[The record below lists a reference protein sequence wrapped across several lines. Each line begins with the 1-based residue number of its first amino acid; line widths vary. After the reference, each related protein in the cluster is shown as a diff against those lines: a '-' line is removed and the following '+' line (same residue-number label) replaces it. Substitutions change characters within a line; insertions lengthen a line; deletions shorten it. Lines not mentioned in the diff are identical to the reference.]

1 MNLLL
6 IQIFNG
12 SYRQVLQKIDDQF
25 KSLKKINSSTDCILI
40 NMGNPDIDFSSF
52 SFRTINLRAYN
63 ILPDYWNRKKA
74 TIDIAS
80 SLIRQIKPDLVY
92 MRYPLG
98 DEYTLSLVNEFDN
111 IVFEH
116 HTIET
121 EELGLFQ
128 DKTFVDKE
136 FKYGPQCIIAAKGVT
151 AVSRSVLEYELNRSD
166 SSKPHFISSN
176 GISESYKLIPSGV
189 QPLKPI
195 SILSL
200 SSFQKWHALDR
211 LIEGLKIYPCV
222 QDFKLYLAGEGGEY
236 GALKNLVNKYGLN
249 ENVIFCGKINPQQ
262 IKVLAAGCH
271 IAAGSLG
278 HHRLNI
284 THASPIKHR
293 EYTLLGLPLVFS
305 CLDEDINS
313 SLPFVLQLP
322 QDNSPIDFH
331 KIKNFALSV
340 YSNENLKNEIV
351 NWGINNITWDAKSQ
365 SLLDFLNTLV
375 SAEEFSF
382 NEPLKSEITVGIPTR
397 NRLNSLLRLID
408 SLTRQ
413 TFRNFELLI
422 SDDGGNYDL
431 ETLIKSMFPKLNC
444 KVIPGPKINL
454 PANRQNILNN
464 ASCSLIVMCDDDHVM
479 EPNCLMELV
488 STAVSSP
495 GTGIVSAVWPGANAE
510 TIEFDKVKHLEEYRL
525 DFDNINLNSD
535 FWFKNGWKTFC
546 VFHKDRNI
554 LSSQFS
560 GGGCVLYNKKAVI
573 DAGGFPDYY
582 SVVSFREDTD
592 ISYRVFLT
600 GYKVLINTKAVAHH
614 FPEKTGGCRDSE
626 NIEQLR
632 KKDGELFLKKID
644 QWRKDPL
651 TYRKRRLKIA
661 GSFETE
667 HDLTEISKGSAFSNN
682 ITDIFNKFKPSKI
695 IETGTYL
702 GTGTTA
708 IIAEALRNLSIKDAK
723 FYSIEVNP
731 ENYLEAKKNLTERG
745 LIGYV
750 NLLNGVSIPRTLL
763 PSIEDIESTTVNS
776 VQYDDIFVDHKETE
790 RTVLYFSETN
800 FPDVRDDLLGEKL
813 REFNY
818 KPDFILLDSAGSMGF
833 IEFRYLV
840 NKLKGDCIIAL
851 DDIYHIKHHKSFR
864 FMQSDPRFRILG
876 SSKEKFGFC
885 IAEFSYS
892 PVHENAGAVS
902 PYKDKEIVGCPL
914 CGSDKSSMVYSPD
927 IVKCS
932 LCGFVYLKERPSQKW
947 MENYYKNIY
956 AVNEPSAAVTVA
968 VPDDVNLL
976 DVRKEYIAAQRR
988 ELFDEAVS
996 SYGKDIKG
1004 GTIIDIGCGW
1014 GALLYNAQKHGMNVI
1029 GFEFTEHNVKYAREV
1044 LKIDIRQEQFSDS
1057 DIPDNSADIITMS
1070 HVLEHVPDPV
1080 KLVKNIFRVLKPG
1093 GIFFCVVPNFQSL
1106 CSAYLGEKWEWL
1118 DRNWHYSY
1126 FSPDSLDS
1134 LFKKSGLSV
1143 VKCSTVSGDY
1153 GSAKP
1158 FQVLSMKFPQ
1168 RSEKDLKSLLNEL
1181 NKQNYGEEIRIVG
1194 KKPNVELNFFGLG
1207 NDKNILWI
1215 RTDAIGDAVLSSSM
1229 LGSLKQY
1236 FKDYKITVVCRDIV
1250 SEIYELSPCV
1260 DNIISVDIKKFYSDK
1275 KYLSDLLSKLQS
1287 VNAVYAFNSIFSRD
1301 FISDYL
1307 TENCKAKYK
1316 IAHEGDLS
1324 NISKELKNQF
1334 DKNYSKLI
1342 PVNPSSKLELD
1353 RHLDFLIGIGITAQ
1367 SLKPIIWLAEEDN
1380 KYAEKLFSENNL
1392 ETEKTIVLFTGAQ
1405 HDVRIYP
1412 DYGKAIN
1419 EYCSKK
1425 GFSIIVLGSSKD
1437 QQINSENIKDLT
1449 VKVVNLTGKTTI
1461 RQSAAI
1467 IKKCTAAVGAETGLA
1482 HIACAVDTPNLILL
1496 GGGHFGRF
1504 MPYSQLTSIITLPL
1518 ECFGCNWQCKYG
1530 TITCIKDVDYKVIS
1544 KAFENMMEDRDN
1556 KTIVYL
1562 QSAYKHEFLTMLPK
1576 ILPINKFPKGKYEIK
1591 IIEEDLPDILHDF
1604 KEAVSHL
1611 KDKKAFETVVNLNE
1625 IFNRNETNIDVYR
1638 EFENKLR
1645 YNRTEVDK
1653 ILDSVSCNLNKNPFY
1668 NYLRGLIFEY
1678 ELKTMDS
1685 YIHFLKAVKYGNNL
1699 RSMYKLAQLTD
1710 RNAIIPYPIYF
1721 YFELLKKGVEKDEAL
1736 SKVNIWKDL
1745 LSIKNSY
1752 QLKQIEQIQEPPQLI
1767 KSGTILKEEAPVI
1780 SFVVPSKNRYEGL
1793 SSFLSSLKAACFG
1806 ISYEVLLYAG
1816 NEISEQYS
1824 EIINKYNVKKVYL
1837 DKEIFKGDRSFSW
1850 THLMNHGFIH
1860 AVGKWIMYA
1869 SDDIV
1874 LHPLACTFAMHMCKD
1889 ADTGGIS
1896 FLHRNTIQDY
1906 EGFFKEYGYD
1916 LYGGRPFINFGLVR
1930 KDAFKDVKGFDE
1942 TLTFYAGDTD
1952 LCWQIIKKG
1961 YNIVPS
1967 HYSLVEHIN
1976 IEDATKISNSGENYR
1991 IDTYTFYKKWFD
2003 YIVKL
2008 KDRMITK
2015 ERYFLLDPQIIK
2027 KHIVKTSL
2035 QYNIPVEYIISVDE
2049 EYKKYINSPKTF
2061 EKKQIKVTAIVS
2073 TYNSEKFITACLDD
2087 LINQTLYS
2095 KGELEIVVVN
2105 SGSLQNEESVIEEYQ
2120 SRYKNIKYIKTERET
2135 IYSAWNRGVKQASG
2149 IYITNANTDDRHS
2162 PFAFEVMADFLD
2174 KNQNKNIDVV
2184 YADSYVTKFE
2194 NENWGTKKIKGI
2206 FKWPEHNIRH
2216 LFDVCYLGPQPMW
2229 RKSLH
2234 DKLGYFDAEYQSAGD
2249 YEFWLRLSTKG
2260 INFAHLNEVFGI
2272 YYENE
2277 NSVSLS
2283 NINLNWE
2290 ESEKARNENWPK
2302 DWGAR
2307 PKTNWK
2313 SYEIPIKD
2321 NCVEDQNRCKVLL
2334 LCDYFWP
2341 SIGGVEVFIE
2351 ELGIQ
2356 LQKEGYLIEV
2366 ACRRLDDRHDYKH
2379 SGMIIH
2385 EFNILKSSLNTELKD
2400 EIKKCRELILN
2411 GNYKS
2416 VIVLSQPDNWIG
2428 KVIHD
2433 LPVNRPQIIMIPS
2446 ISANN
2451 LIEWADNGFGE
2462 NINNI
2467 LKSADRIVTVSE
2479 NGYDKTF
2486 LDKINIPNIFIPHS
2500 VEKDVADIDFRNE
2513 YGLDRSL
2520 PLLVMVANFWPVK
2533 NHDSLL
2539 EILSHNNGEWQIVII
2554 GKKIDSEKLFYDK
2567 VSKLAE
2573 RDKRVRVLGALERNI
2588 AAAAIRDADI
2598 LLVPSK
2604 AESAGPLVI
2613 LQAMSFGTPWI
2624 ATPSCNAVKDEA
2636 GGLIVPVDEFP
2647 KAIESII
2654 NNKEIRNELTFL
2666 GKKHWEQSFRWNK
2679 SLPLFISLIEGQEP
2693 VSNLNMSE
2701 DLRKQTR
2708 LIQEEY
2714 SKSIPS
2720 MANKNEKIFSVIIP
2734 TYNRA
2739 AVLEK
2744 CLSALCNQNFAAD
2757 MFEVIVCDDG
2767 SSDTTTELIKKIEVP
2782 YRLIYLRQENKGPAA
2797 ARNMGIR
2804 KSTGKYLLIL
2814 NDDAILNFD
2823 ALKIHYD
2830 MQVKHMGE
2838 KISVLG
2844 AFNLLPEYTRSLL
2857 GYFVNTTDSLFNY
2870 PKMISGLLYNYE
2882 HFYTCNI
2889 SILKETAVSAG
2900 LFDETFNGPAAED
2913 IEFGYRLEQ
2922 AGYRVLYEDSC
2933 IAWHDHQITLETFC
2947 KTHQVRGYGAAT
2959 LSYIQ
2964 PSAYPLEY
2972 LDRNSYS
2979 EWLKTMEDA
2988 EPKIKELYSAV
2999 QEIEE
3004 KGGKTDLQKNAVDL
3018 LSSIKLLQNYY
3029 VKKGILTNPY
3039 LSKIISRNSSKN
3051 NLVKAPFVSVIIPC
3065 FNYGKFLAEAVE
3077 SVINQTFKD
3086 FEIII
3091 VNDGSNDNSKEVA
3104 EDLVNKYRNDLQ
3116 IRLINQLNSGQPAIT
3131 RNNGIKEA
3139 KGDYILCLDADDKIA
3154 PTMLEKSMSVLEAF
3168 PDLGVAYTHRQDFDG
3183 SGQLVKASEYNFELL
3198 KRQNILSVCSLFRK
3212 KVWEEVGGYRTN
3224 VKGLEDWDFW
3234 IALGAK
3240 GYFGKLIP
3248 EPLFFY
3254 RRHDTGVFQEALK
3267 GEKEKFAQIIL
3278 NNKSVYSSE
3287 DVEAAE
3293 RFLQMTKKQ
3302 GIDFSVII
3310 PTFNRKDKLKKSIE
3324 SVLGSSYS
3332 NFEIVIVN
3340 DAGDDVKDV
3349 VKNFNDS
3356 RIKYFEHET
3365 NKGLAASRNTGIK
3378 EAKGKFIA
3386 LLDDDD
3392 IFYPDHLKIALENLN
3407 KHNRVVYTDALRT
3420 TYKKENGSYKLVDK
3434 SIPYSIDY
3442 NRNKLLIGNIAPVN
3456 CFVFE
3461 KTLVE
3466 KSGLFDESLPVLED
3480 WDFWLR
3486 LSSLTEFKHI
3496 KESTVQ
3502 VNWYV
3507 DGSTMTSSKGKD
3519 FEVARNKIYKKFENE
3534 IQKITNKNEIIEE
3547 FNSIWRN
3554 DFKTKSPTV
3563 SIIALSYNQIKYTKE
3578 FIQSVF
3584 EFTTIPFEL
3593 IIIDNN
3599 SDSETVEY
3607 LKEIDKSKENT
3618 RVIFNQKNFGFPKG
3632 INQAIKE
3639 ARGKYLLIANNDIVV
3654 TKGWFER
3661 IAEVAESDNKIGIV
3675 GPISNYVSGMQF
3687 DKNARYSNLK
3697 QMHEYVVNIRVKNLG
3712 KTLHFP
3718 RITFLCALIKR
3729 EVIEKIG
3736 GLDERFSPGNFEDDD
3751 FCLRAQIAGFKTVI
3765 AQDVFIHHYG
3775 SKSFTAEG
3783 MEKYKTRLE
3792 INQKIFINKWGATP
3806 EEIWLKGKQIK
3817 GRKIMFTLNKNE
3829 FKENLERAL
3838 SLIEEKDY
3846 DVALDYLNNSVEVYN
3861 NFDHDE
3867 HDPDLANLLN
3877 LAGNVSFLNGNPEA
3891 AQKYFENALNEDSSS
3906 SHACTGLGD
3915 VLFVSKNYESA
3926 KTMYQWGVKNNSE
3939 NKAAKDGLVKV
3950 NKILNLQA
3958 NDNSLS
3964 RLKEEINI
3972 PVKLNEEINIPE
3984 SVYEN
3989 KEPEENKLI
3998 NEAYEMFNEKKF
4010 ESALN
4015 KLKKAESLFNGQL
4028 TKPKDPEFA
4037 SSFYNFKGFNYLG
4050 LNDIV
4055 NAKNCFQKALEINP
4069 DSSQAIAGLGEV
4081 LFLSKFDEEAKLMF
4095 EKAVNKNPNNLFA
4108 IGGLKKVNKLLN
4120 FDEDH
4125 SSLTQRLNSEDK
4137 LKIYHRDDIGKLCN
4151 KLQLL
4156 GKGAEV
4162 GVQAGEY
4169 SRTIRSTWEGE
4180 ELYLIDW
4187 WRYSPNYKDI
4197 ANAPDEKQK
4206 ELYLSVVKKFMDDHS
4221 VHIIRKE
4228 SIEASKQF
4236 SDEYFDWIYLDADHS
4251 YEGCLN
4257 DLKAWYPKL
4266 KKGGIFAGHD
4276 YFDGTFTGG
4285 IFGVKSAVDSFIS
4298 DKEVNLY
4305 TTEENTVR
4313 SWYFIKPGS
4322 NLPETVLKSNDDNE
4336 GQINSDLQ
4344 KLQMVLNE
4352 ILESSFELFGLKH
4365 FDEAIDAL
4373 NKSEDIFYSQNNKEL
4388 ISAFENMKG
4397 FNYLGINDKVR
4408 ARECFE
4414 TALNINTESSQ
4425 ACAGLGEL
4433 FYLDGKDNEAKTM
4446 YEFAVKNNPDNQ
4458 YAVTG
4463 LVKVNKILNL
4473 PDMHNTVLQ

>member
-1 MNLLL
+1 MRLGVFLSHFPIYNLIYLIDMLNNLANEGLEIDLYLQNAGNKIPVFHDNIKPVILPEVYTSQIKDYIGSPFSLIPADNLGIIFANLKKNDYDYCIGIESIGLVMAKKVAEILNCPLGYLSFELYDKTNPGVWGDELDILKKFEAQTVPGLDLLL
-6 IQIFNG
+6 IQDKYREEALYRILNVSTRPKKVIHFPVSLSPMRSFEKQNYWRETYGLPANSKIALYFGQLSKNRFIDQMVIAFQQIRSDIFLVVKAITFGNNQYLEYLKSLDHNNKVIFDTHEVSWHERWKLISSADVGIVFYRNNVINDYLTGKSSDKMASYMQCGIPVVCPDFPTFSEVIDQYRNGVCVNNLSELPKALGKIFNG
-12 SYRQVLQKIDDQF
+12 YNIYKHGAEKAFKEVYDITIYTRQLINHIRKNITSKQKI
-25 KSLKKINSSTDCILI
+25 SS
-40 NMGNPDIDFSSF
+40 
-52 SFRTINLRAYN
+52 
-63 ILPDYWNRKKA
+63 DYDRLYGGLN
-74 TIDIAS
+74 
-80 SLIRQIKPDLVY
+80 
-92 MRYPLG
+92 
-98 DEYTLSLVNEFDN
+98 LVNEAAINGEEEKAVILFKQLL
-111 IVFEH
+111 
-116 HTIET
+116 IE
-121 EELGLFQ
+121 FPY
-128 DKTFVDKE
+128 DV
-136 FKYGPQCIIAAKGVT
+136 
-151 AVSRSVLEYELNRSD
+151 
-166 SSKPHFISSN
+166 
-176 GISESYKLIPSGV
+176 
-189 QPLKPI
+189 
-195 SILSL
+195 SILN
-200 SSFQKWHALDR
+200 
-211 LIEGLKIYPCV
+211 IYRNN
-222 QDFKLYLAGEGGEY
+222 DYYLTWKD
-236 GALKNLVNKYGLN
+236 LKNLSSVRLYAGDIPNREEYKNLVGLSIDKKDYRHIEHDITKLFPLKNNSVDSFQAEDVLEHISYEKVSSVINEIYRILKPGATFRLSIPDYGCDILYERSIKD
-249 ENVIFCGKINPQQ
+249 ENGRIIFDAGGGGTIDNPGHLWYPVITNVRQ
-262 IKVLAAGCH
+262 
-271 IAAGSLG
+271 
-278 HHRLNI
+278 
-284 THASPIKHR
+284 
-293 EYTLLGLPLVFS
+293 LLQKTEFAKSGTIEFIQYYN
-305 CLDEDINS
+305 LDGT
-313 SLPFVLQLP
+313 FVLK
-322 QDNSPIDFH
+322 NIDYSKGFVMRNPDH
-331 KIKNFALSV
+331 DERVQNPRRPMSLIVDLVKSEDEYLNKNGTI
-340 YSNENLKNEIV
+340 YPNTQNLKNEKFQQDKSCDSFNDNIPV
-351 NWGINNITWDAKSQ
+351 ILICYNRPWHTQQVLDSLKNHGINNLYIFSDAPKSENDINGVAQTRELIKSINWTKPEVVLQTENQGLAKSINNAVETVFNKYDKLILLEDDCVPQ
-365 SLLDFLNTLV
+365 EYFFDFMNSCLNKYENNERIFGISGYTVPISNEILNDYHNDVYFFPRIGSWGWGTWKRAWNKKINDLNYLKEEVIKNKIDIDQGGNDVKLMFEQLLNGSLKDVWTINWLISVYLNKGYYIYPVKSHIINIGMDGSGVHCGATKKYETVISDSKPFRFPDEIVIDNSIKQNFRKYYDIGNKTTYKSILKKKELKVVHLCTLDFGGAGRAAYRLHKGLQMIGVDSTFIVLDKRSGDPSVKVIPDYELSSATYCDSMESYNSKRMQFIWKHWFEMLEKYKDRPEGLDIFSDTASDVKLNFIKEILEADVINLHWIAGMVNYDDLPKWFKGKKIVWTLHDMNAFTGGCHYSSGCNKYFSSCEACPQLGSTRMDDLANNIFNRKKTAYKNLELNIVTPSKWLGKEAEHSSLLSKFPIEVIPYGLPLDIYKPLKKSAAKKMANIEENKKVILYGAESLQNKRKGLKHLLEALDLLNKKNLNDVLV
-375 SAEEFSF
+375 LTFGSGINPFPEKSYYQYKNLGPISDQKILSAIYSIADVFVIPSLEDNLPNTVLESLASGTPIVAYNVGGIPDMISHLKTGYIAKSRDVNDLANGIYWALTINNYDDISNLCRKTAEENYGLNVQAYKYLNKYKYLMNKDVEEFSNNKKLDLAKNDYLKYLEKESNYKRIF
-382 NEPLKSEITVGIPTR
+382 EEKNEPGFLLSQNNMGQNNFNFTRLKYSLKSELEYFKKNKYDIALLGQEIDPQNCDLKVCQDPKYDDFILATS
-397 NRLNSLLRLID
+397 LNPNGGSNQFKAYQSWVD
-408 SLTRQ
+408 S
-413 TFRNFELLI
+413 
-422 SDDGGNYDL
+422 S
-431 ETLIKSMFPKLNC
+431 
-444 KVIPGPKINL
+444 
-454 PANRQNILNN
+454 
-464 ASCSLIVMCDDDHVM
+464 
-479 EPNCLMELV
+479 
-488 STAVSSP
+488 
-495 GTGIVSAVWPGANAE
+495 
-510 TIEFDKVKHLEEYRL
+510 
-525 DFDNINLNSD
+525 
-535 FWFKNGWKTFC
+535 FK
-546 VFHKDRNI
+546 
-554 LSSQFS
+554 
-560 GGGCVLYNKKAVI
+560 
-573 DAGGFPDYY
+573 
-582 SVVSFREDTD
+582 VVSF
-592 ISYRVFLT
+592 
-600 GYKVLINTKAVAHH
+600 N
-614 FPEKTGGCRDSE
+614 C
-626 NIEQLR
+626 
-632 KKDGELFLKKID
+632 
-644 QWRKDPL
+644 
-651 TYRKRRLKIA
+651 
-661 GSFETE
+661 
-667 HDLTEISKGSAFSNN
+667 
-682 ITDIFNKFKPSKI
+682 
-695 IETGTYL
+695 
-702 GTGTTA
+702 
-708 IIAEALRNLSIKDAK
+708 
-723 FYSIEVNP
+723 
-731 ENYLEAKKNLTERG
+731 
-745 LIGYV
+745 
-750 NLLNGVSIPRTLL
+750 
-763 PSIEDIESTTVNS
+763 
-776 VQYDDIFVDHKETE
+776 
-790 RTVLYFSETN
+790 
-800 FPDVRDDLLGEKL
+800 
-813 REFNY
+813 
-818 KPDFILLDSAGSMGF
+818 
-833 IEFRYLV
+833 
-840 NKLKGDCIIAL
+840 
-851 DDIYHIKHHKSFR
+851 
-864 FMQSDPRFRILG
+864 
-876 SSKEKFGFC
+876 
-885 IAEFSYS
+885 
-892 PVHENAGAVS
+892 HE
-902 PYKDKEIVGCPL
+902 
-914 CGSDKSSMVYSPD
+914 
-927 IVKCS
+927 
-932 LCGFVYLKERPSQKW
+932 
-947 MENYYKNIY
+947 
-956 AVNEPSAAVTVA
+956 
-968 VPDDVNLL
+968 
-976 DVRKEYIAAQRR
+976 
-988 ELFDEAVS
+988 
-996 SYGKDIKG
+996 
-1004 GTIIDIGCGW
+1004 
-1014 GALLYNAQKHGMNVI
+1014 
-1029 GFEFTEHNVKYAREV
+1029 
-1044 LKIDIRQEQFSDS
+1044 
-1057 DIPDNSADIITMS
+1057 
-1070 HVLEHVPDPV
+1070 
-1080 KLVKNIFRVLKPG
+1080 
-1093 GIFFCVVPNFQSL
+1093 
-1106 CSAYLGEKWEWL
+1106 
-1118 DRNWHYSY
+1118 
-1126 FSPDSLDS
+1126 
-1134 LFKKSGLSV
+1134 
-1143 VKCSTVSGDY
+1143 
-1153 GSAKP
+1153 
-1158 FQVLSMKFPQ
+1158 
-1168 RSEKDLKSLLNEL
+1168 
-1181 NKQNYGEEIRIVG
+1181 
-1194 KKPNVELNFFGLG
+1194 
-1207 NDKNILWI
+1207 
-1215 RTDAIGDAVLSSSM
+1215 
-1229 LGSLKQY
+1229 
-1236 FKDYKITVVCRDIV
+1236 
-1250 SEIYELSPCV
+1250 
-1260 DNIISVDIKKFYSDK
+1260 
-1275 KYLSDLLSKLQS
+1275 
-1287 VNAVYAFNSIFSRD
+1287 
-1301 FISDYL
+1301 
-1307 TENCKAKYK
+1307 
-1316 IAHEGDLS
+1316 
-1324 NISKELKNQF
+1324 
-1334 DKNYSKLI
+1334 
-1342 PVNPSSKLELD
+1342 
-1353 RHLDFLIGIGITAQ
+1353 
-1367 SLKPIIWLAEEDN
+1367 
-1380 KYAEKLFSENNL
+1380 
-1392 ETEKTIVLFTGAQ
+1392 
-1405 HDVRIYP
+1405 
-1412 DYGKAIN
+1412 
-1419 EYCSKK
+1419 
-1425 GFSIIVLGSSKD
+1425 
-1437 QQINSENIKDLT
+1437 
-1449 VKVVNLTGKTTI
+1449 
-1461 RQSAAI
+1461 
-1467 IKKCTAAVGAETGLA
+1467 
-1482 HIACAVDTPNLILL
+1482 
-1496 GGGHFGRF
+1496 
-1504 MPYSQLTSIITLPL
+1504 
-1518 ECFGCNWQCKYG
+1518 
-1530 TITCIKDVDYKVIS
+1530 
-1544 KAFENMMEDRDN
+1544 
-1556 KTIVYL
+1556 
-1562 QSAYKHEFLTMLPK
+1562 
-1576 ILPINKFPKGKYEIK
+1576 EIK
-1591 IIEEDLPDILHDF
+1591 ILKPCYPNVTFYPLGRTAYSKTGKYLVYFDDILKGL
-1604 KEAVSHL
+1604 KEFPNQH
-1611 KDKKAFETVVNLNE
+1611 
-1625 IFNRNETNIDVYR
+1625 Y
-1638 EFENKLR
+1638 
-1645 YNRTEVDK
+1645 
-1653 ILDSVSCNLNKNPFY
+1653 
-1668 NYLRGLIFEY
+1668 GLINS
-1678 ELKTMDS
+1678 D
-1685 YIHFLKAVKYGNNL
+1685 
-1699 RSMYKLAQLTD
+1699 
-1710 RNAIIPYPIYF
+1710 II
-1721 YFELLKKGVEKDEAL
+1721 L
-1736 SKVNIWKDL
+1736 NT
-1745 LSIKNSY
+1745 
-1752 QLKQIEQIQEPPQLI
+1752 QLI
-1767 KSGTILKEEAPVI
+1767 
-1780 SFVVPSKNRYEGL
+1780 N
-1793 SSFLSSLKAACFG
+1793 
-1806 ISYEVLLYAG
+1806 
-1816 NEISEQYS
+1816 
-1824 EIINKYNVKKVYL
+1824 
-1837 DKEIFKGDRSFSW
+1837 KEIFKNKLKENLQKGILYSNR
-1850 THLMNHGFIH
+1850 I
-1860 AVGKWIMYA
+1860 
-1869 SDDIV
+1869 DIKE
-1874 LHPLACTFAMHMCKD
+1874 PEN
-1889 ADTGGIS
+1889 I
-1896 FLHRNTIQDY
+1896 
-1906 EGFFKEYGYD
+1906 EGEEYK
-1916 LYGGRPFINFGLVR
+1916 V
-1930 KDAFKDVKGFDE
+1930 GFDLFFFSKNHVE
-1942 TLTFYAGDTD
+1942 KINGLD
-1952 LCWQIIKKG
+1952 LIIG
-1961 YNIVPS
+1961 LP
-1967 HYSLVEHIN
+1967 
-1976 IEDATKISNSGENYR
+1976 
-1991 IDTYTFYKKWFD
+1991 WWD
-2003 YIVKL
+2003 Y
-2008 KDRMITK
+2008 
-2015 ERYFLLDPQIIK
+2015 YFLLTAVFNSIEIIK
-2027 KHIVKTSL
+2027 INEKIAFHIKHTPFYEENMWYELGGTVLDYLNKMMKSAGINVKANNGTTEKTA
-2035 QYNIPVEYIISVDE
+2035 NIFKLSHVCLELIKNKSQIFPTDSGVD
-2049 EYKKYINSPKTF
+2049 KKA
-2061 EKKQIKVTAIVS
+2061 KVNLYRKNEDSTLTDKFLVSAIVS

-2135 IYSAWNRGVKQASG
+2135 IYSAWNRGAKQASG

-2162 PFAFEVMADFLD
+2162 PFAFEKMANFLD

-2229 RKSLH
+2229 RKRLH
-2234 DKLGYFDAEYQSAGD
+2234 DKLGYFDSGYQSAGD

-2260 INFAHLNEVFGI
+2260 INFAHLNEVLGI

-2321 NCVEDQNRCKVLL
+2321 NCFEHQNTGKVLL

-2433 LPVNRPQIIMIPS
+2433 LPVNRPQIIMLPS

-2451 LIEWADNGFGE
+2451 LIEWADNGFGV

-2830 MQVKHMGE
+2830 MQVKHLGE

-2889 SILKETAVSAG
+2889 SILKAAAVSAD
-2900 LFDETFNGPAAED
+2900 LFNETFNGPAAED

-2999 QEIEE
+2999 QEIEK

-4373 NKSEDIFYSQNNKEL
+4373 NRSEDIFYSQNNKEL

-4414 TALNINTESSQ
+4414 TALNINAESSQ